1 VSSVDPPGSKNAVHM
16 YRAKG
21 SAFPLHVH
29 LERFLRTNSHAFRDE
44 KRHTEC
50 HLCFSGTR
58 RDRSPGSHTLV
69 VFEVNQ
75 VSKRLLY
82 TWPFKKTPQTSH
94 CCNGRRHSS
103 RSLPLL
109 VHPPTTNGNASTV
122 QACICKRTST
132 RCNVIRYTRVW

>member
-1 VSSVDPPGSKNAVHM
+1 M

-58 RDRSPGSHTLV
+58 RDRSPVSHTLV
-69 VFEVNQ
+69 VFEVDQ

-82 TWPFKKTPQTSH
+82 TWVIL
-94 CCNGRRHSS
+94 RRKP
-103 RSLPLL
+103 RK
-109 VHPPTTNGNASTV
+109 
-122 QACICKRTST
+122 Q
-132 RCNVIRYTRVW
+132 VIAAMGGGIAHDPCLFSYTRLRRTETPLQYKEGLYM